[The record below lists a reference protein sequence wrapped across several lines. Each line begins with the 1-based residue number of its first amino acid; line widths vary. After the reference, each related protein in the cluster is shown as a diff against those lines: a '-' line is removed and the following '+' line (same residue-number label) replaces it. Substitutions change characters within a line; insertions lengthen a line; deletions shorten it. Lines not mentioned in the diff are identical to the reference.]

1 MSYVFDASSIFK
13 LIAEKKVSLLGG
25 NFTVPL
31 AKFELGNAVWK
42 EVISYKRLKEDEG
55 LELIN
60 LISKVLDVMNIIDVD
75 EIKVE
80 KVALHYRI
88 SYYDASYVQL
98 SIDLSLPLVTEDKKL
113 MEKVK
118 GKVIVIS
125 TNNVVTTREKE
136 SK

>member
-42 EVISYKRLKEDEG
+42 EVILHKRLKEDEG

-60 LISKVLDVMNIIDVD
+60 LISKVLDIMNIIDVD

-80 KVALHYRI
+80 KVALYYRI
-88 SYYDASYVQL
+88 SYYDALYVQL